1 MADIPSIFRKFVS
14 MNWTDLN
21 LPIADPTWIF
31 LIVLGIILF
40 APMLFNKLRI
50 PNIIGMILAG
60 VLIGEHGLNILA
72 RDSSFELFG
81 NVGLYYIMFLAGLE
95 INTGNLKKNRNKT
108 LVLGALAFLIPLI
121 LGLIVNTSYLKYG
134 FATSLLLASMCASYT
149 LVSYPIVLRLGV
161 SKQRSVSITVGA
173 TAITDTLT
181 LIVLA
186 VVSGIFS
193 GTTGGL
199 FLVWL
204 IVKVLAVGAL
214 IIYCFPRL
222 ARWFF
227 RKYDDTVM
235 QFLFV
240 LVLLFLAAG
249 LMEIAGLEG
258 ILGAFIAGIL
268 LNRFIPGISP
278 LKNHIEFVGNV
289 LFIPYFL
296 IGVGMLI
303 NLKVI
308 FGGGGALKVA
318 LIMMACALTGKWLAC
333 LLTQKIFGMKAV
345 ERRLMYG
352 LSTSQ
357 AAATLAA
364 ALVGYNIVLPDGN
377 RLFGDDILN
386 GTVLLILVTCIVSS
400 VITERTS
407 RKMAVEGAVVDQGG
421 DAGSGREKILIP
433 IANPD
438 TVKDLVCFSIAMRDN
453 APSGSGELYALSIIN
468 DEGNGSRMRAI
479 GASNLDNAAKVAA
492 SSNVELKKLT
502 RYDLNIAAGIIHTVK
517 EQDITSVIIGLR
529 RDSGVKKPVLFSDF
543 TINLLK
549 GISCEVLVMR
559 MLVPVNTLKNIVVT
573 APPKAEFEAGFAR
586 WTGHLCRIGK
596 ALEKKLHF
604 YCVPETAEA
613 LRRLISEKYSGTE
626 CDFASLPEEY
636 GLQPL
641 ASRVDGD
648 SLMVVVSSR
657 AGSISYDSS
666 YERLPRVLG
675 KDFPHTSLVILYPEK
690 FDDSAHSLMLS

>member
-1 MADIPSIFRKFVS
+1 

-377 RLFGDDILN
+377 RLFGGLRHKQRQRLGDGPADDHHREAQIDEKVNAVAVGGNLKGLQDFSEKNALLFPKEDAAVFGEAAEEGLLLFDAQN
-386 GTVLLILVTCIVSS
+386 GNPVLFPVAAG
-400 VITERTS
+400 EE
-407 RKMAVEGAVVDQGG
+407 KAPDGVVPAQGG
-421 DAGSGREKILIP
+421 VLHEALRIGHDFGLLEVEDLRNQILFGREK
-433 IANPD
+433 
-438 TVKDLVCFSIAMRDN
+438 
-453 APSGSGELYALSIIN
+453 
-468 DEGNGSRMRAI
+468 
-479 GASNLDNAAKVAA
+479 
-492 SSNVELKKLT
+492 
-502 RYDLNIAAGIIHTVK
+502 
-517 EQDITSVIIGLR
+517 
-529 RDSGVKKPVLFSDF
+529 GVKKAARDADGF
-543 TINLLK
+543 INLPD
-549 GISCEVLVMR
+549 GG
-559 MLVPVNTLKNIVVT
+559 
-573 APPKAEFEAGFAR
+573 APDAL
-586 WTGHLCRIGK
+586 LCHQGK
-596 ALEKKLHF
+596 PRRNQGAANLLALLLRVGNFGQSH
-604 YCVPETAEA
+604 A
-613 LRRLISEKYSGTE
+613 LLSGT
-626 CDFASLPEEY
+626 FPKIKTIFKNSLY
-636 GLQPL
+636 L
-641 ASRVDGD
+641 
-648 SLMVVVSSR
+648 
-657 AGSISYDSS
+657 
-666 YERLPRVLG
+666 
-675 KDFPHTSLVILYPEK
+675 F
-690 FDDSAHSLMLS
+690 

>member
-1 MADIPSIFRKFVS
+1 

-21 LPIADPTWIF
+21 LPITDPTWIF
-31 LIVLGIILF
+31 LTVLGIILF

-95 INTGNLKKNRNKT
+95 INTAHLKRNRNKT
-108 LVLGALAFLIPLI
+108 LVLGLLAFLIPI
-121 LGLIVNTSYLKYG
+121 TLGFAVNTSYLKYG
-134 FATSLLLASMCASYT
+134 AATSLLLASMCASYT

-186 VVSGIFS
+186 VISGIFG

-199 FLVWL
+199 FWLWL
-204 IVKVLAVGAL
+204 IVKVLVVGAI

-222 ARWFF
+222 AMWFF
-227 RKYDDTVM
+227 RKYDDTAI

-249 LMEIAGLEG
+249 LMEVAGLEG
-258 ILGAFIAGIL
+258 ILGAFLAGIL

-308 FGGGGALKVA
+308 FGHGDALKVA
-318 LIMMACALTGKWLAC
+318 LVMMTCALAGKWIAAF
-333 LLTQKIFGMKAV
+333 LTQKIFGMKAI

-364 ALVGYNIVLPDGN
+364 ALVGYNIIMPDGN

-407 RKMAVEGAVVDQGG
+407 RKMAVENAGADSGT
-421 DAGSGREKILIP
+421 DAASHPEKVLIP
-433 IANPD
+433 LANPD

-453 APSGSGELYALSIIN
+453 AGGGELYALSIIN
-468 DEGNGSRMRAI
+468 DEGNGNRMRAAS
-479 GASNLDNAAKVAA
+479 ASNLDNAAKVAA
-492 SSNVELKKLT
+492 SSNVDLKKLT
-502 RYDLNIAAGIIHTVK
+502 RYDLNIASGIIHTVK
-517 EQDITSVIIGLR
+517 EQDMTSVIIGLR
-529 RDSGVKKPVLFSDF
+529 RDSGVKKPSLLSDF
-543 TINLLK
+543 AVNLLK
-549 GISCEVLVMR
+549 GINCEVFVMR
-559 MLVPVNTLKNIVVT
+559 MLVPINTLKKIVV
-573 APPKAEFEAGFAR
+573 AVPPKAEYEAGFAR
-586 WTGHLCRIGK
+586 WTGHLCRLGR
-596 ALEKKLHF
+596 ALDKKLHF
-604 YCVPETAEA
+604 YCIPETEEA
-613 LRRLISEKYSGTE
+613 LQSLISEKYPGAE
-626 CDFASLPEEY
+626 CDFAPLPAED
-636 GLQPL
+636 GLQSL
-641 ASRVDGD
+641 AGQVDGD

-666 YERLPRVLG
+666 HERLPRVLG
-675 KDFPHTSLVILYPEK
+675 KDFPHTSLVLLYPEK
-690 FDDSAHSLMLS
+690 FDDSAHSLRL